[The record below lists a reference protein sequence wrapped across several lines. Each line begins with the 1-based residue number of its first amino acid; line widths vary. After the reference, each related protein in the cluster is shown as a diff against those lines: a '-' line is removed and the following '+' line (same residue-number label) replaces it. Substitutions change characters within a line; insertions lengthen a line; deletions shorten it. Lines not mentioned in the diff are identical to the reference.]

1 MAGARRS
8 TLTRSDRVA
17 VLERLEPGQVALR
30 VGPLGRGDVLVP
42 VHALPRP
49 AARRGAV
56 GDLVADRGVSRG
68 GRPARPVGAAGPGG
82 VGTLG
87 AVIVDP
93 VERGRLPG
101 GTQSAARWG
110 GRRRAAGPTA
120 RETGRRV
127 GQRVM
132 WAAAHLPSPRRAY
145 VCLLLTSRWSLACR
159 PHVASK
165 AAIGNGDWVGRPT

>member
-30 VGPLGRGDVLVP
+30 VGPFDLVDVLVT
-42 VHALPRP
+42 VHAHHRP

-101 GTQSAARWG
+101 AELNQPLHARSPPGSWAHGSRNRTSSAAAGHWSTLMSTGSGRVLVVG
-110 GRRRAAGPTA
+110 TRREPGRRPDAVALRGPA
-120 RETGRRV
+120 
-127 GQRVM
+127 
-132 WAAAHLPSPRRAY
+132 
-145 VCLLLTSRWSLACR
+145 
-159 PHVASK
+159 
-165 AAIGNGDWVGRPT
+165 